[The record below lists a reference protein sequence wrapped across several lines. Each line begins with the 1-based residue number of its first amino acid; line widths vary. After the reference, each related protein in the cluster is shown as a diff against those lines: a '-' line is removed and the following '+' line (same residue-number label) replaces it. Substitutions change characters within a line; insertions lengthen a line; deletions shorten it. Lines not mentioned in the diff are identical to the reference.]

1 MKRAIR
7 LFSFFVLLSLVLG
20 PVSLVNPPGALA
32 LTGSSSQSSPTSYSW
47 TDWIASYALQTKASS
62 PTSATSTTTSTSATS
77 NNQTQTTPS
86 NSTSQPLASEE
97 QWMLTQINRERT
109 SRGIK
114 PLTLDP
120 ALVNLARKKSQDMV
134 VNNYFAHESPTYGS
148 PGKMVKD
155 AGIKYWLCGEN
166 LARAATVATAHQ
178 LLMESS
184 IHRANI
190 LNQRYTHI
198 GIGIVPQKSG
208 RGVMVTQLFIAK

>member
-1 MKRAIR
+1 MKRAFR
-7 LFSFFVLLSLVLG
+7 LFSFFALLCFVLG
-20 PVSLVNPPGALA
+20 AVILLAQPGALA

-62 PTSATSTTTSTSATS
+62 PTSATSTTTTTSATS

-86 NSTSQPLASEE
+86 TSTCNPLPADE
-97 QWMLTQINRERT
+97 QWMLNQINRERT

-120 ALVNLARKKSQDMV
+120 ALVDLARKKSQDMV

-148 PGKMVKD
+148 PSKMVKD
-155 AGIKYWLCGEN
+155 AGVKYWLCGEN